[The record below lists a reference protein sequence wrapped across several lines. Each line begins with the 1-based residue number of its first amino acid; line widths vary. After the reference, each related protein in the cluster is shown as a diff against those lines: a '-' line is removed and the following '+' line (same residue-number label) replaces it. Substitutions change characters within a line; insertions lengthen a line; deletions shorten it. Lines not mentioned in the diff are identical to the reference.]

1 MEQRAAVEAF
11 DLGGFF
17 ALLAAKL
24 EQAVAGGAAVGAA
37 ELRGRIE
44 ARVGPIVAQNE
55 DRGKDEPSRRNLFFT
70 SLVLASY
77 RELSDRLG
85 GGPPAVDLLRDTMT
99 ELFRPRIREYIRQ
112 RFDVNPD
119 RPSEAFER
127 VAANFLERGQSGFGA
142 GFTYEQEVQT
152 ERQSFVNVTSCLFL
166 DFFRA
171 NAAPELTPVLCAM
184 DAVWADEFNRG
195 PYNVSF
201 DRPTLMSRGDD
212 KCRFQ
217 FTRSDEDDDRPREA
231 VDRHLVRYAG
241 EFMPVLVER
250 ASGCQLHVEGGRT
263 ILDFT
268 SGQMCATLGHN
279 HPAILAAVRESCSQ
293 VMHLSSWMLSQPVI
307 DLCRELA
314 ALLPSSLERVLLLS
328 TGSESN
334 EAALRMAKLSTGR
347 FEVVGLT
354 ASFHGLTGGAG
365 ASTYS
370 VGHRGYGPAMPG
382 TMAIPAPYCYRC
394 PLRQSPDR
402 CDLACLDAGF
412 ELVDAQSVGSLA
424 ACIVEPIISA
434 GGVIVPPPGYFPR
447 LEDHCRARGMLLILD
462 EAQTGLGRLGSHF
475 AFEQDG
481 AVPDILTLS
490 KTLGGGL
497 PLAAT
502 VTSDRIEETC
512 CANGFVHVTSH
523 QSDPLPARVG
533 LAMLEVLV
541 REQLAER
548 ALRLGQRLRAGLEEL
563 EDRHEVIGDVRGR
576 GLLLGVELVEDR
588 ERREP
593 APQLGAAVSRR
604 ALELGLNMN
613 IVNFPGLSSVWRI
626 APPLTVTAEE
636 IDRALAIL
644 DQAIR
649 DCLSTPGA
657 VGL

>member
-11 DLGGFF
+11 DLDGFF
-17 ALLAAKL
+17 ALLAEKL
-24 EQAVAGGAAVGAA
+24 EGALSADAALGTAG
-37 ELRGRIE
+37 LRGRIE

-55 DRGKDEPSRRNLFFT
+55 DRATDEVSKRNLLFT
-70 SLVLASY
+70 SLVLAGY
-77 RELSDRLG
+77 RELRDLLG
-85 GGPPAVDLLRDTMT
+85 EGPPAVDLLRDSMT
-99 ELFRPRIREYIRQ
+99 ELFRPRLREYIRQ
-112 RFDVNPD
+112 RFDVDPD
-119 RPSEAFER
+119 RPGEAFQR
-127 VAANFLERGQSGFGA
+127 VAANFLERGKSGFGA
-142 GFTYEQEVQT
+142 GFSYEQEVQT
-152 ERQSFVNVTSCLFL
+152 ERQSFVNVTDCLFL

-171 NAAPELTPVLCAM
+171 NGAPELTPVLCAM

-195 PYNVSF
+195 PYNISF
-201 DRPTLMSRGDD
+201 ERPTLMSRGDD

-217 FTRSDEDDDRPREA
+217 FTRSDEDDRRLPEA

-250 ASGCQLHVEGGRT
+250 ASGCQLYVEGGQT

-279 HPAILAAVRESCSQ
+279 HPAIVAAVRESCSQ
-293 VMHLSSWMLSQPVI
+293 VMHLSSWMLSEPVI
-307 DLCRELA
+307 ELCRELA
-314 ALLPSSLERVLLLS
+314 ALLPASLEKVLLLS

-370 VGHRGYGPAMPG
+370 IGHRGYGPAMPG
-382 TMAIPAPYCYRC
+382 AMAIPAPYCYRC
-394 PLRQSPDR
+394 PIRHHPDR
-402 CDLACLDAGF
+402 CGLACLEAGF

-447 LEDHCRARGMLLILD
+447 LKQLCEARDMLPILD
-462 EAQTGLGRLGSHF
+462 EAQTGLGRLGGNF

-502 VTSDRIEETC
+502 VTSDTIEEAC
-512 CANGFVHVTSH
+512 HANGFVHVTSH

-533 LAMLEVLV
+533 LAVLEVLV

-548 ALRLGQRLRAGLEEL
+548 ALRLGQRLRAGLEAL
-563 EDRHEVIGDVRGR
+563 EAGYEVIGDVRGR

-588 ERREP
+588 ETRTP
-593 APQLGAAVSRR
+593 APRLGAAISQR

-613 IVNFPGLSSVWRI
+613 IVNFPGLSSVWRM
-626 APPLTVTAEE
+626 APPLTVTSEE
-636 IDRALAIL
+636 IDRALEIL

-649 DCLSTPGA
+649 DCL
-657 VGL
+657 